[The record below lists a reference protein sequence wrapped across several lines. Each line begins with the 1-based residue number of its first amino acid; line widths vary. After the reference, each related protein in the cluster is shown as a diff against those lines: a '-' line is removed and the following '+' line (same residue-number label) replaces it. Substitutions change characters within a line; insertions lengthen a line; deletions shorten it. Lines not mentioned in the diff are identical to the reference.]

1 MQKSVQHPSI
11 LDARPRKDEIRCFEG
26 TLCVPA
32 GCKMKLA
39 SKCLTLAWCAA
50 MVAGCTAGTSR
61 LAEPPAA
68 VVPATSTVTAAG
80 PAHAGEAS
88 GKDPTGLTGVWQGQS
103 WANCSALTVDPSRC
117 GAVNAISFTLLQKD
131 SVVSGYY
138 KCAYGNMVCRNMD
151 DTGRVADGRYGSGSS
166 LLTMRV
172 MMPDGSD
179 CLFNGKPR
187 GDRIEGG
194 YLCLQGGGEVE
205 RGLWKARRNY

>member
-1 MQKSVQHPSI
+1 MAPAPSPG
-11 LDARPRKDEIRCFEG
+11 APAANP
-26 TLCVPA
+26 PA
-32 GCKMKLA
+32 GA
-39 SKCLTLAWCAA
+39 EAA
-50 MVAGCTAGTSR
+50 
-61 LAEPPAA
+61 
-68 VVPATSTVTAAG
+68 
-80 PAHAGEAS
+80 
-88 GKDPTGLTGVWQGQS
+88 KDAIGLTGVWQGQS
-103 WANCSALTVDPSRC
+103 WANCSALSTDPSRC
-117 GAVNAISFTLLQKD
+117 GAVNVISFTFLQKD
-131 SVVSGYY
+131 AVITGYY

-151 DTGRVADGRYGSGSS
+151 DTGRVADGRFGASTR